1 MYITHNKSIKLKY
14 RRTHVKKIKK
24 KDEFGVGEIM
34 LLSFNRKNLLLKVFP

>member
-14 RRTHVKKIKK
+14 RRTHVKKKK